1 MRKFQYFLVDVFTDR
16 PFGGNQLAVFT
27 DGQGLS
33 DKEMQAIAKEMNLSE
48 TTFVLPARDAKSDF
62 YVRIFTPALELPL
75 AGHPTVGTA
84 FVLAREH
91 LLGEMADEVTTTFEE
106 GVGLIPVSLR
116 SQAGKLQSISMRQ
129 PLPSFGPDFS
139 DRAAIAQMLS
149 LTEQDLVEE
158 LPLEVVS
165 CGVPFLYVPVKSLA
179 ALRSIRFR
187 RDVWEKVL
195 QDFVAPQVF
204 AFTQEV
210 EVTGSATHC
219 RMFAPSMGITEDP
232 ATGAAHGP
240 FGSYLVRH
248 KLIESITGKADFV
261 SEQGFELGRP
271 SFLQVTIEHKGED
284 ITGVHVGGQC
294 HYIGTGYLELPDGN
308 IATN

>member
-16 PFGGNQLAVFT
+16 AFGGNQLAVFT
-27 DGQGLS
+27 DARELS

-48 TTFVLPARDAKSDF
+48 STFVLPARDAKSDF
-62 YVRIFTPALELPL
+62 YLRIFTPALELPL

-91 LLGEMADEVTTTFEE
+91 RLGELTTEMNVTFEE
-106 GVGLIPVSLR
+106 GVGLIPVTLR
-116 SQAGKLQSISMRQ
+116 SQAGVLQLISMRQ

-139 DRAAIAQMLS
+139 DRATIAQMLS
-149 LTEQDLVEE
+149 LSEHDLVEG

-179 ALRSIRFR
+179 VLRSIRFR
-187 RDVWEKVL
+187 RDVWERVL

-210 EVTGSATHC
+210 EVAGSSTHC
-219 RMFAPSMGITEDP
+219 RMFAPAMGITEDP

-248 KLIESITGKADFV
+248 KLIESVAGKADFI

-271 SFLQVTIEHKGED
+271 SFLQVTIEHKDED
-284 ITGVHVGGQC
+284 ITGVSVGGKC
-294 HYIGTGYLELPDGN
+294 HYVGAGHLELPDSK
-308 IATN
+308 

>member
-1 MRKFQYFLVDVFTDR
+1 MRTFRYFLVDVFTDR
-16 PFGGNQLAVFT
+16 AFGGNQLAVFT
-27 DGQGLS
+27 DGRGLS
-33 DKEMQAIAKEMNLSE
+33 SKEMQSIAKEMNLSE
-48 TTFVLPARDAKSDF
+48 TTFVLPPRDANSNF
-62 YVRIFTPALELPL
+62 YLRIFTPAVELPL

-91 LLGEMADEVTTTFEE
+91 MLGELTDEVTITFEE
-106 GVGLIPVSLR
+106 GVGLIPVTLKLP
-116 SQAGKLQSISMRQ
+116 AGVLQSIVMRQ
-129 PLPSFGPDFS
+129 PLPSFGPDFR

-149 LTEQDLVEE
+149 LTEDDLVEG

-187 RDVWEKVL
+187 REMWEKTL

-210 EVTGSATHC
+210 EVVGSATHC
-219 RMFAPSMGITEDP
+219 RMFAPPMGITEDP

-240 FGSYLVRH
+240 FGAYLVRH
-248 KLIESITGKADFV
+248 KLIESVAGTTEFV
-261 SEQGFELGRP
+261 SEQGFEMGRP
-271 SFLQVTIEHKGED
+271 SFIFVKIEHKGED
-284 ITGVHVGGQC
+284 ITGVYVGGQC
-294 HYIGTGYLELPDGN
+294 HYMATAQLELEE
-308 IATN
+308 

>member
-1 MRKFQYFLVDVFTDR
+1 MRIFQYFLVDVFTDR

-27 DGQGLS
+27 DGRGLS
-33 DKEMQAIAKEMNLSE
+33 SEEMQSIAKEMNLSE

-62 YVRIFTPALELPL
+62 HVRIFTPALELPL

-91 LLGEMADEVTTTFEE
+91 MLGELTDEVTTTFEE
-106 GVGLIPVSLR
+106 GVGLIPVTLR
-116 SQAGKLQSISMRQ
+116 SQGGRLQSISMRQ
-129 PLPSFGPDFS
+129 PLPSFGLDFS
-139 DRAAIAQMLS
+139 DRAAIARMLS
-149 LTEQDLVEE
+149 LTEQDLVEG

-187 RDVWEKVL
+187 RDVWETVL

-204 AFTQEV
+204 VFTQEA
-210 EVTGSATHC
+210 EVVNSTTHC

-240 FGSYLVRH
+240 LGSYLVRH
-248 KLIESITGKADFV
+248 KLVESVAGKAEFI

-284 ITGVHVGGQC
+284 ITGVYVGGQC
-294 HYIGTGYLELPDGN
+294 QYMSSGHLELPD
-308 IATN
+308 A

>member
-1 MRKFQYFLVDVFTDR
+1 MRTFQYFLVDVFTDR
-16 PFGGNQLAVFT
+16 AFGGNQLAVFI
-27 DGQGLS
+27 DGRGLAGE
-33 DKEMQAIAKEMNLSE
+33 EMQSIAKEMNLSE
-48 TTFVLPARDAKSDF
+48 TTFVLPPRDAKSNF
-62 YVRIFTPALELPL
+62 HVRIFTPAMELPL

-91 LLGEMADEVTTTFEE
+91 MLGDLTDEVTTTFEE
-106 GVGLIPVSLR
+106 GVGLISVTLK
-116 SQAGKLQSISMRQ
+116 SQAGVLQSITMRQ

-149 LTEQDLVEE
+149 LNEDDLVEG

-187 RDVWEKVL
+187 REMWEKTL

-210 EVTGSATHC
+210 EIAGSATHC
-219 RMFAPSMGITEDP
+219 RMFAPPMGITEDP

-240 FGSYLVRH
+240 LGSYLVRH
-248 KLIESITGKADFV
+248 KLIDSVAGKAEFI
-261 SEQGFELGRP
+261 SEQGFEIGRP
-271 SFLQVTIEHKGED
+271 SFLHVTIEHRGED
-284 ITGVHVGGQC
+284 ISGVYVGGQC
-294 HYIGTGYLELPDGN
+294 HYMAKGHLELQ
-308 IATN
+308 